1 MTTTTSRT
9 RIVAFAVTVGVAL
22 VVAVVAVVLGAGGKT
37 PVAAS
42 ASAARAVPVSHALLD
57 APHVVYRDTSRG
69 ADYGRVAIVPLAH
82 PGARPAVTGLSCD
95 RVYVAGGR
103 GLCLFANRG
112 VITTYKGVIFD
123 ARTFRAQHTFS
134 LPGNPSR
141 ARVSADG
148 RLVAYTVFVVGDG

>member
-1 MTTTTSRT
+1 MPVSR
-9 RIVAFAVTVGVAL
+9 AL
-22 VVAVVAVVLGAGGKT
+22 V
-37 PVAAS
+37 
-42 ASAARAVPVSHALLD
+42 D
-57 APHVVYRDTSRG
+57 APHIVFRDTRAAPATG
-69 ADYGRVAIVPLAH
+69 ASAIVPLAH
-82 PGARPAVTGLSCD
+82 PTARPAITGLTCD

-123 ARTFRAQHTFS
+123 ARTFRPQHTFS

-148 RLVAYTVFVVGDG
+148 RLVAYTVFVHRRRLQQPRLLDADLHPRRAPAAASVAQLERLHDRTATATSSTPPTSTSGA